1 LTLTLV
7 WIAFIVFVL
16 VMLAL
21 DLFVLNR
28 NPHVIKTREAL
39 GWTGVCV
46 LLGLAFNG
54 AVFYLYEND
63 VGGIGTRYHHFYSR
77 EAKDRQREGSGHAGE
92 HDDHSTTSQ
101 STLEA
106 PAAIITPDAAAAGG
120 TIPATDTGVGTVRVL
135 PPADSTNPIPLA
147 IPTGM
152 GWPAAVEFFT
162 GWLIEYSLS
171 LDNIF
176 VIALIFTH
184 FKVPSRNQHRVL
196 FWGILGAL
204 VFRGVMIGAGTA
216 LVNSLEWILYVFG
229 ALLIVTAIKL
239 LRQQEDHFEPE
250 KGIVYRLAR
259 RFLPFSDKL
268 DGDRFFTRIDGRL
281 LATPLFLVLLVV
293 ETTDVVFAI
302 DSIPAILSIT
312 KDPFLVFTSNV
323 FAILG
328 LRSLY
333 FALAAL
339 MDKFG
344 YLKFSLAF
352 ILAFVGFK
360 MIVEGFG
367 VHVSQEVSLGVIGTA
382 LAVGIGTSLVLA
394 PKTAKEEHESDHAVG
409 TAAHDAGT
417 SSPSGNDGG
426 NKAKNH

>member
-1 LTLTLV
+1 MTLTFV

-28 NPHVIKTREAL
+28 NPHVIRTREAL

-46 LLGLAFNG
+46 LLGLSFNVV
-54 AVFYLYEND
+54 VFYLYEND
-63 VGGIGTRYHHFYSR
+63 IGGIGTRYHHLYSR
-77 EAKDRQREGSGHAGE
+77 EAKSRQP
-92 HDDHSTTSQ
+92 
-101 STLEA
+101 LEA
-106 PAAIITPDAAAAGG
+106 PHGADAATAASAATAAGDQSVTPPEPEGVPTVSAAAA
-120 TIPATDTGVGTVRVL
+120 PDVHEPLTV
-135 PPADSTNPIPLA
+135 
-147 IPTGM
+147 PTGM
-152 GWPAAVEFFT
+152 GRPAAMEFFT
-162 GWLIEYSLS
+162 GWIIEYALS

-184 FKVPSRNQHRVL
+184 FRVPAQNQHRVL

-204 VFRGVMIGAGTA
+204 VFRGIMIGAGTT
-216 LVNSLEWILYVFG
+216 LVNSLDWILYVFG
-229 ALLIVTAIKL
+229 VVLIVTAIKL
-239 LRQQEDHFEPE
+239 LRQQEEHFEPE
-250 KGIVYRLAR
+250 KGWVYRTAKRL
-259 RFLPFSDKL
+259 FPFSERME
-268 DGDRFFTRIDGRL
+268 GDRFFTRVDGRL

-352 ILAFVGFK
+352 ILAFVGLK
-360 MIVEGFG
+360 MILEGFD
-367 VHVSQEVSLGVIGTA
+367 VHVARETSLGIIGAA
-382 LAVGIGTSLVLA
+382 LAVGVGTSLVLA
-394 PKTAKEEHESDHAVG
+394 PKKDPG
-409 TAAHDAGT
+409 Q
-417 SSPSGNDGG
+417 
-426 NKAKNH
+426 AKNPPGPHTEEGEGPAGPF

>member
-1 LTLTLV
+1 MPLTYV
-7 WIAFIVFVL
+7 WIGFILFVL

-21 DLFVLNR
+21 DLLVLNR

-39 GWTGVCV
+39 GWTCVCV
-46 LLGLAFNG
+46 LLGLSFNG
-54 AVFYLYEND
+54 VVFYLYEND
-63 VGGIGTRYHHFYSR
+63 VGDIGTRYHHFYSR
-77 EAKDRQREGSGHAGE
+77 EAKARQHEGLSYSSAHASDTLAGPGAVAAG
-92 HDDHSTTSQ
+92 DAIASPAVAGADPLQ
-101 STLEA
+101 SL
-106 PAAIITPDAAAAGG
+106 AAERTIAAA
-120 TIPATDTGVGTVRVL
+120 
-135 PPADSTNPIPLA
+135 NPIDPTPLP

-152 GWPAAVEFFT
+152 GWPASVEFFT

-184 FKVPSRNQHRVL
+184 FKVPGRNQHRVL

-204 VFRGVMIGAGTA
+204 IFRGIMIGAGTA
-216 LVNSLEWILYVFG
+216 LVNSLDWILYVFG
-229 ALLIVTAIKL
+229 ALLIFTAIKL

-250 KGIVYRLAR
+250 KGWVYRLAR
-259 RFLPFSDKL
+259 RFLPFSEKL
-268 DGDRFFTRIDGRL
+268 NGDRFFTRIDGRL

-344 YLKFSLAF
+344 YLRFSLAF
-352 ILAFVGFK
+352 ILAFVGLK
-360 MIVEGFG
+360 MILEGFD
-367 VHVSQEVSLGVIGTA
+367 VHVSQELSLGIIGTA

-394 PKTAKEEHESDHAVG
+394 PKRGDDPAHATDTPTEMTQSSDPD
-409 TAAHDAGT
+409 TPKT
-417 SSPSGNDGG
+417 PSSKHSGGG
-426 NKAKNH
+426 DPANH

>member
-1 LTLTLV
+1 MTLTFV

-28 NPHVIKTREAL
+28 NPHVIRTREAL

-46 LLGLAFNG
+46 LLGLSFNVV
-54 AVFYLYEND
+54 VFYLYEND
-63 VGGIGTRYHHFYSR
+63 IGGIGTRYHHLYSQDAR
-77 EAKDRQREGSGHAGE
+77 SRQAVVETPHG
-92 HDDHSTTSQ
+92 
-101 STLEA
+101 EA
-106 PAAIITPDAAAAGG
+106 PTAAATATTATPGAQTPVSPVSPESDGVAEGAAVTAAGG
-120 TIPATDTGVGTVRVL
+120 HE
-135 PPADSTNPIPLA
+135 PLA
-147 IPTGM
+147 VPTGM
-152 GWPAAVEFFT
+152 GWPAAMEFFT
-162 GWLIEYSLS
+162 GWIIEYALS

-184 FKVPSRNQHRVL
+184 FRVPAQNQHRVL

-204 VFRGVMIGAGTA
+204 VFRGIMIGAGTT
-216 LVNSLEWILYVFG
+216 LVNSLDWILYVFG
-229 ALLIVTAIKL
+229 VVLIVTAIKL

-250 KGIVYRLAR
+250 KGWVYRTAKRL
-259 RFLPFSDKL
+259 FPFSERME
-268 DGDRFFTRIDGRL
+268 GDRFFTRIDGRL

-352 ILAFVGFK
+352 ILAFVGLK
-360 MIVEGFG
+360 MILEGFD
-367 VHVSQEVSLGVIGTA
+367 VHVARETSLGIIGAA
-382 LAVGIGTSLVLA
+382 LAVGVGTSLVLA
-394 PKTAKEEHESDHAVG
+394 PKKATEEPANP
-409 TAAHDAGT
+409 AAPPPEEGGGPAG
-417 SSPSGNDGG
+417 PF
-426 NKAKNH
+426 